1 MTPETQTPAVAGRSG
16 LRHRLS
22 SQQRR
27 AVILDSAARVFAER
41 GYHAASISEIAR
53 MAGITK
59 PVIYHHVASKHEL
72 HSAVFEHYA
81 TELLS
86 VAAAHGRHGSPRERF
101 HDLVSGMFA
110 FAHSRPHIWQLLL
123 GDSTDPETAGL
134 QQQLRDLGTSASA
147 QRLLSEPTF
156 QPAAG
161 LSRRQAA
168 EVIAELTRS
177 AVDGLVTWSLRHPN
191 VSRAA
196 LINSAVDLLWPG
208 LLNTTSTAPIA
219 P

>member
-1 MTPETQTPAVAGRSG
+1 MTPQTPTVGRP
-16 LRHRLS
+16 RLS

-27 AVILDSAARVFAER
+27 AVILDGAARVFAER

-59 PVIYHHVASKHEL
+59 PVIYHHFASKQEL

-81 TELLS
+81 SELLS
-86 VAAAHGRHGSPRERF
+86 VAAAHGRQGTPRERF

-110 FAHSRPHIWQLLL
+110 FAHSRPHVWQLLL

-134 QQQLRDLGTSASA
+134 QQRLRGLGTSASA
-147 QRLLSEPTF
+147 QRLLAEPTF
-156 QPAAG
+156 QPGPG
-161 LSRRQAA
+161 LSRRKAA

-177 AVDGLVTWSLRHPN
+177 AVDGLITWSLRHPN
-191 VSRAA
+191 VPRA
-196 LINSAVDLLWPG
+196 LLVDSAVDLLWPG
-208 LLNTTSTAPIA
+208 LLSTTTSAPE
-219 P
+219 

>member
-1 MTPETQTPAVAGRSG
+1 MRP
-16 LRHRLS
+16 RLS
-22 SQQRR
+22 SEQRR

-53 MAGITK
+53 AAGITK
-59 PVIYHHVASKHEL
+59 PVIYHHFASKKEL

-86 VAAAHGRHGSPRERF
+86 VAADHGRHGTPRERF

-110 FAHSRPHIWQLLL
+110 FAHARSHVWQLLL
-123 GDSTDPETAGL
+123 GDSTDPETAGM

-147 QRLLSEPTF
+147 QRLLAEPTF
-156 QPAAG
+156 QPSPG
-161 LSRRQAA
+161 LSRRKAA

-196 LINSAVDLLWPG
+196 LIDSAVDLLWPG
-208 LLNTTSTAPIA
+208 LTRLPKGAPRA
-219 P
+219 Q

>member
-1 MTPETQTPAVAGRSG
+1 MAPQTPTAG
-16 LRHRLS
+16 RHRLS

-27 AVILDSAARVFAER
+27 AVILDSAVRVFAER
-41 GYHAASISEIAR
+41 GYHAASIAQIAR

-59 PVIYHHVASKHEL
+59 PVIYHHFASKQEL
-72 HSAVFEHYA
+72 HGAVFEHYA

-86 VAAAHGRHGSPRERF
+86 VAAAHGQEGSPRERF

-110 FAHSRPHIWQLLL
+110 FAHSKPHVWQLLL

-147 QRLLSEPTF
+147 QRLLAQATF
-156 QPAAG
+156 QPGPG
-161 LSRRQAA
+161 LSRRKAA
-168 EVIAELTRS
+168 EVIAQLTRS

-191 VSRAA
+191 VSRAV
-196 LINSAVDLLWPG
+196 LIDAAVELLWPG
-208 LLNTTSTAPIA
+208 LLNTTTSEPAVGS
-219 P
+219 